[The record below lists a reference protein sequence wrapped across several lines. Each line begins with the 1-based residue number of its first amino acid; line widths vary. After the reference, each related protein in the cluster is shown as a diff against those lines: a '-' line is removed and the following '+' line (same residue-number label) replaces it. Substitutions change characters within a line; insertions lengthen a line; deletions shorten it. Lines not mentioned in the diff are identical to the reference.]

1 MLHGLKHA
9 FTPGTPIYGA
19 LKMGAL
25 GSVFLLQRTVRKR
38 SAARTAAEEA
48 ERERAL
54 AEQRAAERAQRGPH
68 SRSKKKK
75 RRR

>member
-1 MLHGLKHA
+1 MLHGVRHA
-9 FTPGTPIYGA
+9 LTPGTPVYAA

-38 SAARTAAEEA
+38 AEERAEEERAAAAARQQAA
-48 ERERAL
+48 RRK
-54 AEQRAAERAQRGPH
+54 R
-68 SRSKKKK
+68 K

>member
-1 MLHGLKHA
+1 MVHVGNAL
-9 FTPGTPIYGA
+9 TPGTPVYGA

-25 GSVFLLQRTVRKR
+25 GGVFLLQRTVRKR
-38 SAARTAAEEA
+38 SAARSAAEQ
-48 ERERAL
+48 
-54 AEQRAAERAQRGPH
+54 AEQERVPEEQRRAERAQRAPH